1 MTEARRERPVKGPDL
16 QSNGQAQAGAASQLV
31 VNLFFVTADGAAW
44 TVKPIAFHS
53 EGTVAGPR
61 SVPGNSAGLVSSS
74 NETRTQVEVGAQT
87 ASNAQGQ
94 GMHVANEVNLLDLL
108 DSAIT
113 LAQQDP
119 DIRQALEQGGD
130 SDV

>member
-1 MTEARRERPVKGPDL
+1 MSQARRIRKVRRPDL

-44 TVKPIAFHS
+44 TVKPIAFHT

-61 SVPGNSAGLVSSS
+61 SVPNGSGGVVNTTH
-74 NETRTQVEVGAQT
+74 ETSTQVDVNAKT

-94 GMHVANEVNLLDLL
+94 GMQVANEVNLLDLL
-108 DSAIT
+108 DNAVS
-113 LAQQDP
+113 LAQNDP
-119 DIRQALEQGGD
+119 DIRQALQQGGI